1 MQMALMLTIIT
12 LILTGC
18 DHRKC
23 IKSYMRS
30 YPMWETINTPSQM
43 RFGEEKVCLKYE
55 GDK

>member
-1 MQMALMLTIIT
+1 MAII
-12 LILTGC
+12 LLGLTGC
-18 DHRKC
+18 EHRRC

-43 RFGEEKVCLKYE
+43 RFGEEKVCLQYE